1 MGLKKRTKVSAEF
14 SMSSLTDIIFLL
26 LIFFML
32 TSSVVSPTAIN
43 LQLPNSSNRA
53 KQTKKVE
60 GPIKLDINKN
70 KDYTLNGRRVKEKE
84 VRGKLA
90 AIISNDR
97 RIPEDI
103 TIVLSIDEAVDAQ
116 TLVSNVDIINDFGIK
131 MVLATKLSN

>member
-43 LQLPNSSNRA
+43 LQLPSSSKRA
-53 KQTKKVE
+53 KQTKKVV
-60 GPIKLDINKN
+60 GPIKLNIDKN
-70 KDYTLNGRRVKEKE
+70 KKYTLNGSRLEEKQ
-84 VRGKLA
+84 VRQRLA
-90 AIISNDR
+90 SIINNDR

-103 TIVLSIDEAVDAQ
+103 TIVLSIDEKVDAQ
-116 TLVSNVDIINDFGIK
+116 TLVTNVDIINDLGIK
-131 MVLATKLSN
+131 MVLATKISN